1 MKIKSAHIDGFGK
14 WHDQDFD
21 FSASPQVIF
30 GSNEAGK
37 TTLATFIRSILFGFA
52 NAKGKNRYQQY
63 KPRAT
68 STYGGSIL
76 VEDHGTLYRIRR
88 TAGKGGGLVTVTD
101 MDGHRFG
108 EDKLAKMLAN
118 VDQDLYQAVF
128 SFNQEKLANI
138 KDLNPDEVHHQLKQ
152 VGAVGSRQWDQLI
165 ASLVKRG
172 DELYKPRGRKPQL
185 NRHLD
190 EYRRLTQQVAQANRK
205 YDQYV
210 AANRDQQRQKAA
222 VQKWQQEETDLTA
235 QVNRLDQLS
244 RLWPIYDA
252 WKKGQPQAA
261 MNNGVA
267 PDDVEQVNQ
276 LRGQFNG
283 LTAQLGTLRDESA
296 RLQKDV
302 TQFDQDELADYHQH
316 RYDYQRLQTALLQL
330 QSRDDQYHQ
339 QQGRIEQLFA
349 ERNRLQRR
357 YGHQLPKPLSE
368 QETVTLQSLLGDY
381 PVSATRNRR
390 MSAWLLGLGAALF
403 ILGMFGHHGVVML
416 MGLIVLAA
424 TGAWLYKANNEASR
438 STNHQQASLQRFGRL
453 HGLTNFPVSE
463 WLPMQADLY
472 RVAELDQQIANS
484 QATAD
489 EIKTR
494 LAELQRRLT
503 GKASGQTPAE
513 LSQHFNDWL
522 SGRASDYQE
531 WQRVTRQLENSQQQE
546 AAVRAQQDKITDQ
559 LKQIY
564 RRAQT
569 SSADDFDRLVSQQAG
584 QQARRITTS
593 AYGQQLTAADKAA
606 LARFDS
612 EESLRGRQQRL
623 AHHLTEVRAHL
634 HGAREQI
641 QRDQFTIKNL
651 AADGTPDELAQR
663 QASLKAKIIQEAQQW
678 MSYQLAI
685 QWIDRALSLASVDRY
700 PAVIKAAE
708 KNFAILTGGHYQ
720 KIALTTK
727 EVRVLD
733 DQQEWYAVGEL
744 STGTAEQLFVALRL
758 GFISL
763 MSDRLRLPIIID
775 DGFVNF
781 DHQRRQR
788 VIELLNA
795 LAVRNQVLY
804 FTANDQARKLPGVLD
819 LDRE

>member
-1 MKIKSAHIDGFGK
+1 MKIRSVHIDGFGK

-21 FSASPQVIF
+21 FSANPQVIF

-63 KPRAT
+63 KPRT
-68 STYGGSIL
+68 TGTYGGSLL
-76 VEDHGTLYRIRR
+76 VEDHGTRYRIRR

-128 SFNQEKLANI
+128 SFNQEELANI

-235 QVNRLDQLS
+235 RVNRLDQLS

-261 MNNGVA
+261 TNEVA

-283 LTAQLGTLRDESA
+283 LTAQLGTLKDEIA

-302 TQFDQDELADYHQH
+302 AEFDQEQLRDYHQH
-316 RYDYQRLQTALLQL
+316 RYDYQRLQTSLLQL
-330 QSRDDQYHQ
+330 RSRDDQYHQ

-368 QETVTLQSLLGDY
+368 QETVTLQSLLGDH
-381 PVSATRNRR
+381 PASTTTNRR
-390 MSAWLLGLGAALF
+390 MSAGLLGLGAALF

-438 STNHQQASLQRFGRL
+438 SINYQQAALRRFGRL
-453 HGLTNFPVSE
+453 HGLTSFPVSE

-472 RVAELDQQIANS
+472 RVVELDQQIANS
-484 QATAD
+484 QATAA

-522 SGRASDYQE
+522 SRQTSDYQE
-531 WQRVTRQLENSQQQE
+531 WQRVSRQLENSRQQE
-546 AAVRAQQDKITDQ
+546 TAVRAQQDKISNQ

-569 SSADDFDRLVSQQAG
+569 NGADDFDRLVSQQAG
-584 QQARRITTS
+584 QQTRRITTS
-593 AYGQQLTAADKAA
+593 VYGQQLTPADKTALAQFVSEAA
-606 LARFDS
+606 LRD
-612 EESLRGRQQRL
+612 QQRQL
-623 AHHLTEVRAHL
+623 TDQLTEVRAHL

-651 AADGTPDELAQR
+651 AADRTPDELAQH

-678 MSYQLAI
+678 VSYQLAI
-685 QWIDRALSLASVDRY
+685 QWIDRALSLASADRY

-708 KNFAILTGGHYQ
+708 KNFAILTGGHYH
-720 KIALTTK
+720 KIALATK

-758 GFISL
+758 GFISV
-763 MSDRLRLPIIID
+763 MSDQLRLPIIID

-781 DHQRRQR
+781 DHQRRHR
-788 VIELLNA
+788 VFELLNH
-795 LAVRNQVLY
+795 LAAKNQVLY

>member
-1 MKIKSAHIDGFGK
+1 MKIKSVHIDGFGK

-21 FSASPQVIF
+21 FSANPQVIF

-63 KPRAT
+63 KPRTT
-68 STYGGSIL
+68 STYGGSLL

-88 TAGKGGGLVTVTD
+88 TAGKGGGLVTVTN

-118 VDQDLYQAVF
+118 VDQNLYQAVF
-128 SFNQEKLANI
+128 SFNQKGLANI
-138 KDLNPDEVHHQLKQ
+138 KDLSPDEVHHQLKQ

-165 ASLVKRG
+165 TSLVKRG

-190 EYRRLTQQVAQANRK
+190 EYRRLAQQVARAGHK
-205 YDQYV
+205 YDEYV
-210 AANRDQQRQKAA
+210 AASRDQRRQEAA
-222 VQKWQQEETDLTA
+222 VQKWQQEEKNLA
-235 QVNRLDQLS
+235 VQVNRLDQLI

-252 WKKGQPQAA
+252 WKKGQPQAVT
-261 MNNGVA
+261 VA
-267 PDDVEQVNQ
+267 VTSDDIEKVNQ
-276 LRGQFNG
+276 LRGQLSG
-283 LTAQLGTLRDESA
+283 LAAQLGTLRDEIT

-302 TQFDQDELADYHQH
+302 AEFDQDQLQDYHQH

-330 QSRDDQYHQ
+330 QSRIDQYHQ
-339 QQGRIEQLFA
+339 QQGRVEQLFA

-368 QETVTLQSLLGDY
+368 QETVTLQSLLSGH
-381 PVSATRNRR
+381 SASAATNWR
-390 MSAWLLGLGAALF
+390 MSAGLLGLGATLF
-403 ILGMFGHHGVVML
+403 FLGMFGHHGVVML
-416 MGLIVLAA
+416 MGLIVLAT
-424 TGAWLYKANNEASR
+424 TGAWLYKVNNEASR
-438 STNHQQASLQRFGRL
+438 ATDHQQAALRRFGRL

-463 WLPMQADLY
+463 WMPMQADLY

-484 QATAD
+484 QTSAS
-489 EIKTR
+489 EIKAR
-494 LAELQRRLT
+494 LVELQRRLT

-522 SGRASDYQE
+522 SRRASAWQE
-531 WQRVTRQLENSQQQE
+531 WQRVARQLENNRQQE
-546 AAVRAQQDKITDQ
+546 SAVRAQQGKITDQ
-559 LKQIY
+559 LDQIY

-569 SSADDFDRLVSQQAG
+569 TGADDFDHLVSQQAS
-584 QQARRITTS
+584 QQARRLTTGV
-593 AYGQQLTAADKAA
+593 YGQQLTAVDKTA
-606 LARFDS
+606 LAQFDS
-612 EESLRGRQQRL
+612 EASLHERQRRL
-623 AHHLTEVRAHL
+623 THQLTEVRTHL
-634 HGAREQI
+634 QGAREQI

-651 AADGTPDELAQR
+651 AADGTPDELAQQ
-663 QASLKAKIIQEAQQW
+663 QASLKAKIIREAQQW

-685 QWIDRALSLASVDRY
+685 QWIDRALSLASADRY
-700 PAVIKAAE
+700 PAVIKEAE

-720 KIALTTK
+720 KIALAAK

-758 GFISL
+758 GFISV

-788 VIELLNA
+788 VLSLLKN
-795 LAVRNQVLY
+795 LAAKNQVLY
-804 FTANDQARKLPGVLD
+804 FTASDQARKLPGVLD

>member
-1 MKIKSAHIDGFGK
+1 MKIKSVHIDGFGK

-21 FSASPQVIF
+21 FSANPQVIF

-63 KPRAT
+63 KPRT
-68 STYGGSIL
+68 TGTYGGSLL
-76 VEDHGTLYRIRR
+76 VEDHGTRYRIRR

-128 SFNQEKLANI
+128 SFSQEELANI
-138 KDLNPDEVHHQLKQ
+138 KDLSPDEVHHQLKQ
-152 VGAVGSRQWDQLI
+152 VGAVGSQQWDQLI

-190 EYRRLTQQVAQANRK
+190 EYRQLARQAVQASRK
-205 YDQYV
+205 YDQYM
-210 AANRDQQRQKAA
+210 AANRDQQQQKAA
-222 VQKWQQEETDLTA
+222 VQKWQQEETNLTA
-235 QVNRLDQLS
+235 RVNRLDQLS

-252 WKKGQPQAA
+252 WKKRQPQAA
-261 MNNGVA
+261 TVAVA
-267 PDDVEQVNQ
+267 PDDIEQVNQ

-283 LTAQLGTLRDESA
+283 LAAQLGTLRDEIA

-302 TQFDQDELADYHQH
+302 AQFDRDELADYHQH

-339 QQGRIEQLFA
+339 QQGRLEQLFA

-368 QETVTLQSLLGDY
+368 QETVTLQSLLGNH
-381 PVSATRNRR
+381 PASTTTNRR
-390 MSAWLLGLGAALF
+390 MSAGLLGLGAALF
-403 ILGMFGHHGVVML
+403 ILGMFGHHGLVML

-424 TGAWLYKANNEASR
+424 TGAWLYKINNETSR
-438 STNHQQASLQRFGRL
+438 STDHQQAALRRFGRL

-484 QATAD
+484 QTAAS

-494 LAELQRRLT
+494 LAELRRRLT
-503 GKASGQTPAE
+503 GKASGQTPAK

-522 SGRASDYQE
+522 SRRASDYQE

-546 AAVRAQQDKITDQ
+546 SAVRAQQDKITDQ

-569 SSADDFDRLVSQQAG
+569 SSPDDFDSLVSQQAG
-584 QQARRITTS
+584 QQTRRITTS
-593 AYGQQLTAADKAA
+593 VYGQQLTAADKAA

-612 EESLRGRQQRL
+612 EASLRDRQQRL

-634 HGAREQI
+634 HGAREQV

-651 AADGTPDELAQR
+651 AADGTPDELAQH
-663 QASLKAKIIQEAQQW
+663 QSSLLAKIIQEAQQW

-685 QWIDRALSLASVDRY
+685 QWIDRALSLASTDRY

-720 KIALTTK
+720 KIALATK

-758 GFISL
+758 GFISV

-781 DHQRRQR
+781 DQQRRQR
-788 VIELLNA
+788 VIELLND
-795 LAVRNQVLY
+795 LATRNQVLY